1 MLEGQAAER
10 IGLHDKPPVFGIEEK
25 PAEIPGL
32 TEQLPLKRLVT
43 TLQPVSEEPTLIANN
58 EDTASLQGFGVQE
71 KTFRYCDMHVEL
83 DNGTYDEDD
92 IACR

>member
-1 MLEGQAAER
+1 MLEGPAAER
-10 IGLHDKPPVFGIEEK
+10 IGLHDTPSVFGIEEK
-25 PAEIPGL
+25 PAEVAGL
-32 TEQLPLKRLVT
+32 TEELPFKGLLP
-43 TLQPVSEEPTLIANN
+43 TLQPVSEDPTLIANN
-58 EDTASLQGFGVQE
+58 EDTASLQGSEVQE